1 MLDNWREGRPW
12 QRLPHRRLRLPRLLV
27 GTGAGL
33 LGNLPLLSIPGN
45 RTCLL
50 NVDGLVWNAR
60 LSDDENLH
68 RLTCGFITMG
78 SLEFAGDAAV
88 IFDTDIFLWILRGN
102 ARVAQ

>member
-1 MLDNWREGRPW
+1 
-12 QRLPHRRLRLPRLLV
+12 
-27 GTGAGL
+27 
-33 LGNLPLLSIPGN
+33 
-45 RTCLL
+45 
-50 NVDGLVWNAR
+50 LVWNAR